1 MPLESKH
8 LIEIQDATKI
18 YGAGDSLIFALRN
31 LSLNIVAGEYVA
43 IMGPS
48 GSGKSTLMNVLGAL
62 DGLTSGSYKLDGIEI
77 SKLDETGQSI
87 VRSKKIGF
95 IFQSFN
101 LIPRTSAL
109 ANVELPLAYQGV
121 KAVERRERAIAAL
134 KLVGLESRINHEPNE
149 LSGGQQQRVAVARA
163 LVTRPSILLADEPTG
178 ALDSKSTEE
187 LLNLFGQINSAGRTV
202 IVITHEN
209 DVANRA
215 KRIIRMKD
223 GEIVSDEINSKF
235 ETFSGVSA

>member
-1 MPLESKH
+1 M
-8 LIEIQDATKI
+8 
-18 YGAGDSLIFALRN
+18 
-31 LSLNIVAGEYVA
+31 
-43 IMGPS
+43 
-48 GSGKSTLMNVLGAL
+48 
-62 DGLTSGSYKLDGIEI
+62 
-77 SKLDETGQSI
+77 
-87 VRSKKIGF
+87 
-95 IFQSFN
+95 
-101 LIPRTSAL
+101 
-109 ANVELPLAYQGV
+109 
-121 KAVERRERAIAAL
+121 
-134 KLVGLESRINHEPNE
+134 
-149 LSGGQQQRVAVARA
+149 
-163 LVTRPSILLADEPTG
+163 VTRPSILLADEPTG

>member
-1 MPLESKH
+1 MLFRS
-8 LIEIQDATKI
+8 
-18 YGAGDSLIFALRN
+18 
-31 LSLNIVAGEYVA
+31 
-43 IMGPS
+43 
-48 GSGKSTLMNVLGAL
+48 
-62 DGLTSGSYKLDGIEI
+62 
-77 SKLDETGQSI
+77 
-87 VRSKKIGF
+87 RSKKIGF

-235 ETFSGVSA
+235 ETFSGASA